1 MVVIPNYALLK
12 TFNLAKTCVEF
23 TFFFPALDC
32 IVYAKINHFFQPGRE
47 ELIFPGPAIIFID
60 FSISVTKAGHYK
72 YSDWNST
79 QDIEEF
85 QNNSTVISNNLRVIN
100 L

>member
-1 MVVIPNYALLK
+1 MYCLRKNQS
-12 TFNLAKTCVEF
+12 
-23 TFFFPALDC
+23 
-32 IVYAKINHFFQPGRE
+32 FFQPGRE

-72 YSDWNST
+72 YSDWNSNR
-79 QDIEEF
+79 DIEEF
-85 QNNSTVISNNLRVIN
+85 QNNSTVISNNLSVIN